1 MPSRCQ
7 TVRGRKGDTM
17 THETTSA
24 ASERAAIIEA
34 QLTACRVQRDEA
46 IARRDEL
53 AGENERLRAIEAAVR
68 EWARRNRVC
77 DVAEEDGSLDGDGVM
92 PDGTDCPTWC
102 GEAWGAIE
110 AALAAAPAGESE
122 VARLREE
129 LRIVSRYAARL
140 YDAAE
145 AVAEALDA
153 ACYSDSLAD
162 AGAARDQ
169 LYEASGASDGC
180 EVWHA
185 ALQRGR
191 EDGR

>member
-1 MPSRCQ
+1 MS
-7 TVRGRKGDTM
+7 
-17 THETTSA
+17 ETSA
-24 ASERAAIIEA
+24 ASERAAVIEA

-77 DVAEEDGSLDGDGVM
+77 DVAEDDGALDGDGAM

-102 GEAWGAIE
+102 SEAWDAIE

-129 LRIVSRYAARL
+129 LRIVSRHAARL
-140 YDAAE
+140 YDAVGEVADVVSAGLGE
-145 AVAEALDA
+145 ATREPAWVNAL
-153 ACYSDSLAD
+153 
-162 AGAARDQ
+162 R
-169 LYEASGASDGC
+169 
-180 EVWHA
+180 
-185 ALQRGR
+185 RGR
-191 EDGR
+191 EAE